1 MDTPYLKNGPFSVIA
16 HPSCA
21 RKDLLQIEWFVR
33 DTHLTRMPIAQR
45 GRVMAPPLINSHA
58 TLDSFVTQ
66 VFILPRVCSSL
77 WIKAVLPLNSVQPI
91 NFLHILS
98 PEPILEST
106 KASTRP
112 ETLNYLRYKRN
123 VSHKEIKNDRSM
135 DTCPQIFPLAD
146 KYWHVFAFIIHS
158 SRSKNKRLIKT
169 FDSFEPIEIY
179 PKLIL
184 YKSLRAIISIANR
197 LFA

>member
-1 MDTPYLKNGPFSVIA
+1 
-16 HPSCA
+16 
-21 RKDLLQIEWFVR
+21 
-33 DTHLTRMPIAQR
+33 
-45 GRVMAPPLINSHA
+45 
-58 TLDSFVTQ
+58 
-66 VFILPRVCSSL
+66 
-77 WIKAVLPLNSVQPI
+77 
-91 NFLHILS
+91 
-98 PEPILEST
+98 
-106 KASTRP
+106 
-112 ETLNYLRYKRN
+112 
-123 VSHKEIKNDRSM
+123 M

-184 YKSLRAIISIANR
+184 YKSLRVIISIANR